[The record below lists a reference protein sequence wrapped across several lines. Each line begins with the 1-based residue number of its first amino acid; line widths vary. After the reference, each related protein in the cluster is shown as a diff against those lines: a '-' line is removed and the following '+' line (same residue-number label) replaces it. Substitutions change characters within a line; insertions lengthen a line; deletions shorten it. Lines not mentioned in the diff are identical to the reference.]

1 MTAHVTA
8 YLCANGAADAI
19 DFYKRAFG
27 AEERSERIPNERGGI
42 GHAEIAIGDTTLYI
56 SDEWD
61 VQRVYSPLT
70 LNGNSVSFVLSVDDV
85 DAAFQRALDAGAT
98 VERPITDSPVR
109 PRWLGP
115 GPLRPPLVHHD
126 GGVSGIRPREF
137 DGHVVG
143 GDPEVPARRSSV

>member
-27 AEERSERIPNERGGI
+27 AEERSARIPNERGGI

-98 VERPITDSPVR
+98 VERPITDSPYGRGGWVR
-109 PRWLGP
+109 DPFGHRW
-115 GPLRPPLVHHD
+115 
-126 GGVSGIRPREF
+126 SIMTEA
-137 DGHVVG
+137 
-143 GDPEVPARRSSV
+143 PAE